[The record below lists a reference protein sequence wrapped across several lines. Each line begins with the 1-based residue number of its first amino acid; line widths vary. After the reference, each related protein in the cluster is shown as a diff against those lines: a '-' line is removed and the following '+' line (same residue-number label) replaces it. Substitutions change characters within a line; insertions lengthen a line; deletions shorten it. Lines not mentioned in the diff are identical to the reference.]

1 MAGTGGIGTGVRDY
15 SGWLRLRARLPP
27 TPPGYVTDTLF
38 EACRRNDLEQVRSL
52 VQADPA
58 LLLQRAPTGES
69 LLLLALYH
77 RAGEVAC
84 WLTGQSWPR
93 TVHEAA
99 AVDDVTR
106 LDALLEDDP
115 SLVDTYSA
123 DGWTPLHLAAFF
135 GAPRAAANLLAHGA
149 ALHSLSQNAMTNTP
163 LHAALAAKQLPLV
176 ELLLEAGADPTIEA
190 VGLTP
195 LAIAEANGFEAGATL
210 VRDALTRSRS

>member
-1 MAGTGGIGTGVRDY
+1 MRDF
-15 SGWLRLRARLPP
+15 SGWLRLSARLPP
-27 TPPGYVTDTLF
+27 PPPGYVTDALF
-38 EACRRNDLEQVRSL
+38 DACRRNDLEQVRSL

-58 LLLQRAPTGES
+58 LLLQRAPTGETP
-69 LLLLALYH
+69 LLLALYH

-93 TVHEAA
+93 TIHEAA

-106 LDALLEDDP
+106 LDALLDGEP
-115 SLVDTYSA
+115 ALADTYSA

-135 GAPRAAANLLAHGA
+135 GAPRAAATLLAHGA
-149 ALHSLSQNAMTNTP
+149 TLHSLSQNAMTNTP

-176 ELLLEAGADPTIEA
+176 ALLLEAGADPTIDA
-190 VGLTP
+190 AGLTP

-210 VRDALTRSRS
+210 VRAALTRSHS